1 MSLNSHL
8 HELQRKHENL
18 SREVDA
24 AQRSLSTDD
33 LVITKL
39 KKEKLR
45 IKEEI
50 ERLNHA

>member
-8 HELQRKHENL
+8 HELRKKHESL
-18 SREVDA
+18 AREVDA

-45 IKEEI
+45 VKEEI
-50 ERLNHA
+50 ERLTHA